1 MENTLAAYE
10 ASINLWNQYRSNSE
24 NLLGLIAQG
33 SYFEI
38 TRDMYESWVGNSP
51 EYIHAYV
58 GVDNTSSPSMGFLL
72 IDSVCDNDPT
82 TVTAE
87 NISYAPYCEGFND
100 LQVIPQFSGNENPSN
115 NISVLDGLQ
124 RSFRWMLN
132 RKKYIENKVAEGAG
146 ETEGMFQAFN
156 IPMSDLDS
164 IFSDPNASKALVVFG
179 LKADNTTSE
188 LILWSNNYSVDQT
201 VEDVALP
208 IPPFGDPNSY
218 NLLNLALNL

>member
-38 TRDMYESWVGNSP
+38 TRDMYENWTGNSP
-51 EYIHAYV
+51 DYIHAYV
-58 GVDNTSSPSMGFLL
+58 GVDTSNSPSIGFLL
-72 IDSVCDNDPT
+72 IDSVCDSDPA
-82 TVTAE
+82 TVTVE
-87 NISYAPYCEGFND
+87 NISYAPYCEGFDN
-100 LQVIPQFSGNENPSN
+100 LQVIPPFSGNENPGN
-115 NISVLDGLQ
+115 NISVLDALQ

-132 RKKYIENKVAEGAG
+132 RKRYIENKVAEGAG
-146 ETEGMFQAFN
+146 ETAGMFQAFN
-156 IPMSDLDS
+156 IPISDLDS
-164 IFSDPNASKALVVFG
+164 IFSDPDASKALVVFG

-208 IPPFGDPNSY
+208 MPPFHVTSIYSLLQLSLNS
-218 NLLNLALNL
+218 